1 MDLNVAWWV
10 DGDCVK
16 EKCITFQ
23 CRCRWRGR
31 YKNFDLWK
39 LLGLGGDICLHPYL
53 RFTIKAHKLHLFIVR
68 KERCLV
74 RIKILVIFL
83 HTRSQDSSDIMPV
96 NCIFGTFCTFILI
109 LKLCCYKI
117 FQMTQKSQQT
127 NMHSKAYLTVT
138 LFQQLLQ
145 WIIVLVNDCIILQIR
160 MAAVTKVEC
169 LSLFEKDYTIA
180 IEDSLF

>member
-1 MDLNVAWWV
+1 
-10 DGDCVK
+10 
-16 EKCITFQ
+16 
-23 CRCRWRGR
+23 
-31 YKNFDLWK
+31 
-39 LLGLGGDICLHPYL
+39 
-53 RFTIKAHKLHLFIVR
+53 
-68 KERCLV
+68 
-74 RIKILVIFL
+74 
-83 HTRSQDSSDIMPV
+83 MPV